1 VLAHKQV
8 SLIPKLSDYFAEFP
22 LLSCPVTPWLAQ
34 PAAPVIVLGTMHESW
49 FPRSFHG
56 VRELAKPCGL
66 PSLIP
71 LLLTI
76 SLQGIGLVEHR
87 LRCLPYPKPSR
98 AELALPRLSHADRNF
113 NRFPFCAVGIAATL
127 RIALL
132 WAEEH
137 GPETRVLCGVEDSR
151 LDMLLLVPRYSW
163 QAGPRD
169 VTAPLLTSPSAPLPN
184 SP

>member
-1 VLAHKQV
+1 
-8 SLIPKLSDYFAEFP
+8 
-22 LLSCPVTPWLAQ
+22 
-34 PAAPVIVLGTMHESW
+34 M
-49 FPRSFHG
+49 
-56 VRELAKPCGL
+56 AKPCGL
-66 PSLIP
+66 PKLIP

-98 AELALPRLSHADRNF
+98 AELALPRLSNADRNF
-113 NRFPFCAVGIAATL
+113 NRFPFCAVGIAVTL

-184 SP
+184 SRLKENSWVSVLGLAPIIFGICDLDWSAITRCLKDGCF